1 MLKTRKVQLLLL
13 LIVTVFLIYMFYGSI
28 STYFIKKKEQKI
40 TSHLNRYYTSDTDF
54 TSQGRRIFFVF
65 DYIEQLTMATENL
78 LQLTALAAYSGR
90 QVVIP
95 FVNDSFFH
103 GTMTGGFNKTLAFY
117 YNLSALNNT
126 LRSHSHAT
134 LISWSKFQDVCKGRL
149 DVLVRFDYTN
159 LSTTTTY
166 SAARPFIPCENQPK
180 TIQGIKI
187 AKTICMNVFALDS
200 VEKFENEV
208 VERQAC
214 VGILKWMGASKERT
228 FRTQFDLKSVGRNR
242 VLSHRDVNVFFNS
255 KLLRIAQDFIAKN
268 IGPSFI
274 SVHIR
279 SEKILKY
286 GGSLSLVKKC
296 LSKLT
301 ARVQKIGNPVY
312 TATDFSEFGCSGKF
326 VKPARKKARSLMK
339 ILSPLKPITF
349 QPSEYNL
356 TDGGAAAIV
365 EMNILASGTHLVV
378 LGGGSFQRWI
388 EIQFLNKNGNDH
400 TKVERIDC

>member
-1 MLKTRKVQLLLL
+1 M
-13 LIVTVFLIYMFYGSI
+13 
-28 STYFIKKKEQKI
+28 
-40 TSHLNRYYTSDTDF
+40 
-54 TSQGRRIFFVF
+54 
-65 DYIEQLTMATENL
+65 EQLTKVTDSL

-90 QVVIP
+90 QVVVP
-95 FVNDSFFH
+95 FVKDSFFH
-103 GTMTGGFNKTLAFY
+103 GTMTGGFSKTLAFY
-117 YNLSALNNT
+117 YNLTALNNA

-149 DVLVRFDYTN
+149 DVLVRFNFTN

-166 SAARPFIPCENQPK
+166 SAARPFTPCENQPK
-180 TIQGIKI
+180 TIQDIKI

-208 VERQAC
+208 VERLPC
-214 VGILKWMGASKERT
+214 VGILKWMGADKGKT
-228 FRTQFDLKSVGRNR
+228 FRTQFDLKSVVHNR
-242 VLSHRDVNVFFNS
+242 VLSNRDVNILFHS
-255 KLLRIAQDFIAKN
+255 KLLLVAQDFIAKN
-268 IGPSFI
+268 IGPLFT

-279 SEKILKY
+279 SEIILKH

-296 LSKLT
+296 ISKLT

-312 TATDFSEFGCSGKF
+312 TATDFSEFGSLGGYI
-326 VKPARKKARSLMK
+326 KPVREKARSLMK

-365 EMNILASGTHLVV
+365 SRCKMFFTAHFRKKIWKLKKKNWAFPRKWGGGGAPLEMRAASLPAIFRGEHILAQKPLFSEEPRHQTPHFRRASLSPKINNKVV
-378 LGGGSFQRWI
+378 NF
-388 EIQFLNKNGNDH
+388 FL
-400 TKVERIDC
+400 TR